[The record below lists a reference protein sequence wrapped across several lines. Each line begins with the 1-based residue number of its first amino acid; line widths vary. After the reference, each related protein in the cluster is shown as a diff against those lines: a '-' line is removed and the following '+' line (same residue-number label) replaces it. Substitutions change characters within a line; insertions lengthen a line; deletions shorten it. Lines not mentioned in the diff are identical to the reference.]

1 MSACFQHDLYVLP
14 EVTNDGLLLSVTLG
28 FRAFLRRLYF
38 VFRRFVV
45 SSHDFVS
52 NIPQMENTTI

>member
-14 EVTNDGLLLSVTLG
+14 EVTNDGRLLSVTRG

-38 VFRRFVV
+38 VFRRFIAR
-45 SSHDFVS
+45 FRF
-52 NIPQMENTTI
+52 